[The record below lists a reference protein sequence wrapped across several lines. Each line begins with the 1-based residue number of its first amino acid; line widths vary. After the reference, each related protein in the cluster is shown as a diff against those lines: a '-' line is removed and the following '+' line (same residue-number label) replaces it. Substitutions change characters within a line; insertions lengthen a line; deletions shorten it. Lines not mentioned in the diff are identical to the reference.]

1 MWKLW
6 HLLGTED
13 SEELR
18 QDAIAQYVQY
28 ALVPGVCLRDSV
40 YLAQMNAFTLNL
52 NTFSLCVIS
61 INGLTFLENTVHNL
75 LLKGLYQSSP

>member
-18 QDAIAQYVQY
+18 HDAIAQQY
-28 ALVPGVCLRDSV
+28 AQHALVPGVCFRDSV

-52 NTFSLCVIS
+52 NTFSLCVIIS
-61 INGLTFLENTVHNL
+61 INGLIFLENISL
-75 LLKGLYQSSP
+75 P